1 MDNLKNLSHD
11 CNSSPLFGI
20 ASTVRLI
27 LAIRAIVMMVVL
39 IHALMWSATVGAQ
52 SIRIT
57 AIYTAYSANGA
68 LYCQSNG
75 RFPDRFRFQLSENE
89 TKELVTV
96 CDRLRELLSFIVT
109 LLFEN
114 SP

>member
-39 IHALMWSATVGAQ
+39 IHAPTWGARF
-52 SIRIT
+52 IK
-57 AIYTAYSANGA
+57 AN
-68 LYCQSNG
+68 L
-75 RFPDRFRFQLSENE
+75 
-89 TKELVTV
+89 
-96 CDRLRELLSFIVT
+96 
-109 LLFEN
+109 
-114 SP
+114 